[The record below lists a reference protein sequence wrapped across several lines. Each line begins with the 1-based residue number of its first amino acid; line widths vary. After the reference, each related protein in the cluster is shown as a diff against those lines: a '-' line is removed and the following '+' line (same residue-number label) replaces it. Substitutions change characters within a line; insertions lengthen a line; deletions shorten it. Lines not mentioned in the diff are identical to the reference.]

1 MNVLTEKVSQLG
13 GKISD
18 AKEAVGDLARS
29 AGDQLDQ
36 TRHDAADALHTA
48 ASSVRT
54 AGCDGADA
62 IGKVAAGTADK
73 LDAAA
78 SYMRSMTWE
87 MRSPACA
94 ASAAGIRPLRFWPAW
109 RSVCWLD
116 LSPPGLRSDARID
129 ASDVRPNIAPWRSSR
144 PSKNGDCHLQPTYD
158 L

>member
-78 SYMRSMTWE
+78 SYMQEHDLGNAITSMRRFGRRHPTTTLL
-87 MRSPACA
+87 
-94 ASAAGIRPLRFWPAW
+94 AGMAIGMLAG
-109 RSVCWLD
+109 SL
-116 LSPPGLRSDARID
+116 ATRITLG
-129 ASDVRPNIAPWRSSR
+129 R
-144 PSKNGDCHLQPTYD
+144 KN
-158 L
+158 

>member
-62 IGKVAAGTADK
+62 IGKLAAGSADR
-73 LDAAA
+73 LDATA
-78 SYMRSMTWE
+78 SYVQEHDLGNAITSMRRFGRRHPTTTLL
-87 MRSPACA
+87 
-94 ASAAGIRPLRFWPAW
+94 AGMAIGMLAG
-109 RSVCWLD
+109 SL
-116 LSPPGLRSDARID
+116 ATRITLG
-129 ASDVRPNIAPWRSSR
+129 R
-144 PSKNGDCHLQPTYD
+144 KN
-158 L
+158 